1 MGTFDEDDI
10 DNDDDDS
17 FWRVSNEKLR
27 AQNAKDVGENQNDGV
42 SESRQRRCRL
52 CLAGKNENMLAKLE
66 GAVVIQEKVLQMES
80 LLKAS
85 P

>member
-27 AQNAKDVGENQNDGV
+27 AQNAKDVGENQNDGL

-52 CLAGKNENMLAKLE
+52 CLAGKNENARFTFQNYMKHKLF
-66 GAVVIQEKVLQMES
+66 VHYFYTQ
-80 LLKAS
+80 S
-85 P
+85 PRM